1 MKSYEEKFKNLKD
14 SELIDIVQNTSQFDE
29 VAIEAAEC
37 ELNKRGIEASKSK
50 SSANDNA
57 PNKFISKLKGFA
69 HDIHL
74 SIVRKGKY
82 EKIISVMTIFLL
94 LTYLYNLYNDLSF
107 TLFILSDGLFDIFT
121 FLKIA
126 EIIAFPLFLWLL
138 WNKRKWGWVIFE
150 VLFTNSVFT
159 NILLLFVGWEL
170 TPFWETDNE
179 ITTAADFLFYIP
191 PLYTNVVK
199 ILFYLG
205 LLLILFKSQI
215 RDLFNIDMVTIK
227 RVLSFNLLIAL
238 VYYIIT

>member
-1 MKSYEEKFKNLKD
+1 MNPYEEKFKSLKD
-14 SELIDIVQNTSQFDE
+14 SELIDIVENRGQFDNA
-29 VAIEAAEC
+29 AIEAADR
-37 ELNKRGIEASKSK
+37 ELSERGIEASKSK
-50 SSANDNA
+50 SSASDNA
-57 PNKFISKLKGFA
+57 PNKFISKITSVA
-69 HDIHL
+69 HDVHP

-94 LTYLYNLYNDLSF
+94 LSYLYNLYNNLSF

-126 EIIAFPLFLWLL
+126 EIIAFPLFLWLF
-138 WNKRKWGWVIFE
+138 WNQRKWGWIIFE
-150 VLFTNSVFT
+150 VLFTSSVFT
-159 NILLLFVGWEL
+159 NIIMLIVGWEL

-179 ITTAADFLFYIP
+179 ITTVVDFLFYTP

-199 ILFYLG
+199 ILFYFG

-227 RVLSFNLLIAL
+227 RVLSFNLLLAL

>member
-1 MKSYEEKFKNLKD
+1 MNTYEEKFKYLKD
-14 SELIDIVQNTSQFDE
+14 SELIDIVQNRSQFDE

-57 PNKFISKLKGFA
+57 PNKFISKITGFV
-69 HDIHL
+69 HDIHP
-74 SIVRKGKY
+74 SFADKGKY
-82 EKIISVMTIFLL
+82 EKIIGVMTIFLL
-94 LTYLYNLYNDLSF
+94 LSYLYNLYNDLSF
-107 TLFILSDGLFDIFT
+107 ILFSLSDGLFDIFT

-126 EIIAFPLFLWLL
+126 EIIAFPLFLWLF
-138 WNKRKWGWVIFE
+138 WNKRKWGWIIFE

-170 TPFWETDNE
+170 TPFWETDKE
-179 ITTAADFLFYIP
+179 VTTIVDFLFYTP

-199 ILFYLG
+199 ILFYFG

-215 RDLFNIDMVTIK
+215 RDLFKIDITTIK
-227 RVLSFNLLIAL
+227 RVLSFNLLLAL
-238 VYYIIT
+238 VYFIIT

>member
-14 SELIDIVQNTSQFDE
+14 SELIEIIQNRNQFDE
-29 VAIEAAEC
+29 VAIEAAEN
-37 ELNKRGIEASKSK
+37 ELSERGIEASKSK

-82 EKIISVMTIFLL
+82 EKIIGVMTVFLL
-94 LTYLYNLYNDLSF
+94 LSYLYNLYNDLSF

-138 WNKRKWGWVIFE
+138 WNKRKWGWIIFE
-150 VLFTNSVFT
+150 LYFS
-159 NILLLFVGWEL
+159 NIVIMNLIFVIIYWEQ

-179 ITTAADFLFYIP
+179 ITTVADFLFYIP

-215 RDLFNIDMVTIK
+215 RDLFNIDIVTIK